1 MEMFVPE
8 RDELIGAGRIVSGP
22 PRPWLGLY
30 TVEAHGG
37 LFVSEVS
44 PLGPAARAGVLKG
57 DRIVRVN
64 GVAVQSREDF
74 YLELWSRRAG
84 DLIEMAVHRAPPG
97 RVITVPPVARHTPYP
112 PSQPR

>member
-30 TVEAHGG
+30 AVEAHGG

-64 GVAVQSREDF
+64 GVAVQSRQDF
-74 YLELWSRRAG
+74 YPQPWSRRAG
-84 DLIEMAVHRAPPG
+84 GPIEMAGRRPDPAPGLP
-97 RVITVPPVARHTPYP
+97 VP
-112 PSQPR
+112 SID

>member
-1 MEMFVPE
+1 
-8 RDELIGAGRIVSGP
+8 
-22 PRPWLGLY
+22 
-30 TVEAHGG
+30 VEAHGG

-84 DLIEMAVHRAPPG
+84 DLIEMAVQRADRV
-97 RVITVPPVARHTPYP
+97 RVITVPSIDRHTLYR
-112 PSQPR
+112 PREP